1 MEEPTNAP
9 GGEWLEVTDPD
20 GKLHR
25 VPSHIA
31 ATLYNSGYKQGVSQI
46 TSKMEKWVADIR
58 AEVAEQMAE
67 AGAEPEQGGEHGS
80 NP

>member
-9 GGEWLEVTDPD
+9 GGEWFEYSDARHIM
-20 GKLHR
+20 HR
-25 VPSHIA
+25 IPGDIA

-58 AEVAEQMAE
+58 AEVAEQLNE
-67 AGAEPEQGGEHGS
+67 AGAEPEQGGDQ
-80 NP
+80 